1 MEKLRE
7 LFSGYAAFPPTAFV
21 LCGHFLTCPAGE
33 GHIKALKGNH
43 TSFVSY
49 GILLVYGNGGGLLGG
64 MKALKVNHTSF
75 VSYGILL
82 VCGNWVGGGGE

>member
-33 GHIKALKGNH
+33 GHIKALKGTASMH
-43 TSFVSY
+43 
-49 GILLVYGNGGGLLGG
+49 LLSSKVGGVGCFYGGGHTE
-64 MKALKVNHTSF
+64 ALP
-75 VSYGILL
+75 L
-82 VCGNWVGGGGE
+82 